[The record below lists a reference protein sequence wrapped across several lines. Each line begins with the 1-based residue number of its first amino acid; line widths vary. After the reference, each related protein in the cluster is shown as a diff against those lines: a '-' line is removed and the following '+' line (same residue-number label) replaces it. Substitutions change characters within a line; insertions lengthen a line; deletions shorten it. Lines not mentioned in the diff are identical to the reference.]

1 MLDNKNLWEN
11 ALTEIELN
19 VSRANFSTWFKNT
32 YIAKQEDGIIH
43 LGVPNAFVK
52 EWLNNKYHKFILKS
66 LRELNE
72 HIRGLEY
79 IVCKEGANNSN
90 SLKEEKVL
98 INNQITTEQFPLN
111 DLYINKED
119 NLNPKYTFESFI
131 VGSFN
136 ELANAAAQAI
146 IKKQGVIYNP
156 LFIYGPTGLGKTH
169 LLQAIGNY
177 IKKTYPDKKVYYMTS
192 EKFSTEYITSLQT
205 GKINSFKE
213 KHRKYD
219 FLIMDDIQ
227 FLSNK
232 EKTQEELFHV
242 FNTLYDNNKQII
254 FSSDKHPNYIP
265 EIEERLKSRFN
276 AGMIVDISEPDY
288 DSRMALLEAKAQINN
303 FHLQEES
310 LKMIATAIQGNVRD
324 LEGIL
329 NSVIMQAQL
338 KNRELNLNEI
348 KTLLKNNLK
357 PKKSI
362 SAKEIIK
369 IVSSFYSI
377 SETVIYEKTRRKEVV
392 KPRQVVMYLL
402 REDFNISYPS
412 IGQEL
417 GGRDHTTV
425 IHSCDKIKRDLKTDT
440 LLGQEIE
447 QLRAML

>member
-1 MLDNKNLWEN
+1 
-11 ALTEIELN
+11 
-19 VSRANFSTWFKNT
+19 
-32 YIAKQEDGIIH
+32 
-43 LGVPNAFVK
+43 
-52 EWLNNKYHKFILKS
+52 
-66 LRELNE
+66 
-72 HIRGLEY
+72 
-79 IVCKEGANNSN
+79 
-90 SLKEEKVL
+90 
-98 INNQITTEQFPLN
+98 
-111 DLYINKED
+111 
-119 NLNPKYTFESFI
+119 
-131 VGSFN
+131 
-136 ELANAAAQAI
+136 
-146 IKKQGVIYNP
+146 
-156 LFIYGPTGLGKTH
+156 
-169 LLQAIGNY
+169 
-177 IKKTYPDKKVYYMTS
+177 
-192 EKFSTEYITSLQT
+192 
-205 GKINSFKE
+205 
-213 KHRKYD
+213 
-219 FLIMDDIQ
+219 
-227 FLSNK
+227 
-232 EKTQEELFHV
+232 
-242 FNTLYDNNKQII
+242 
-254 FSSDKHPNYIP
+254 
-265 EIEERLKSRFN
+265 
-276 AGMIVDISEPDY
+276 MIVDISEPDY

>member
-11 ALTEIELN
+11 TLTEIELN

-32 YIAKQEDGIIH
+32 YIAKEEDGIIH

-72 HIRGLEY
+72 HVRGLEY
-79 IVCKEGANNSN
+79 VVCKEGINNLN
-90 SLKEEKVL
+90 SIKEEKVV
-98 INNQITTEQFPLN
+98 INNHINTEQFPLN

-119 NLNPKYTFESFI
+119 NLNPKYTFDSFI

-146 IKKQGVIYNP
+146 IKKQSVVYNP

-169 LLQAIGNY
+169 LIQAIGNY
-177 IKKTYPDKKVYYMTS
+177 IKKTHPDKKVYYMTS

-265 EIEERLKSRFN
+265 EIEERLKSRFS

-288 DSRMALLEAKAQINN
+288 DSRVAILEAKAQINN

-310 LKMIATAIQGNVRD
+310 IKMIATTIQGNVRD

-329 NSVIMQAQL
+329 NSVIMQSQL

-357 PKKSI
+357 PKKSV
-362 SAKEIIK
+362 SAKEIVK
-369 IVSSFYSI
+369 IVSGFYSI

-392 KPRQVVMYLL
+392 KPRQVIMYLL

-425 IHSCDKIKRDLKTDT
+425 IHSCDKIKRDLKTDS